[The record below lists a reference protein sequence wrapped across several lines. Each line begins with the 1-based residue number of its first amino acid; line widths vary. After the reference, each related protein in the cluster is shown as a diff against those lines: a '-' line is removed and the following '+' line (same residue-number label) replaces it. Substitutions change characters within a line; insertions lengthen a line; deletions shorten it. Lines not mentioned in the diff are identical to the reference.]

1 MANQITPAQTFN
13 KFETVI
19 MVQEYVNGYGW
30 TDAGACST
38 SKEAKEMMKEY
49 RNEGIQVQV
58 IRRRELVKDA
68 FLCQALLKFCRD
80 HYLATGGMWPELVEV
95 LKSNGVV
102 KFKLNLNEI
111 KEILGEDCF
120 IVTSVAV

>member
-1 MANQITPAQTFN
+1 MANQIKPAQTFN

-19 MVQEYVNGYGW
+19 MTREYVPGYGW
-30 TDAGACST
+30 TDTGACST
-38 SKEAKEMMKEY
+38 SKEAKAMVKDY
-49 RNEGIQVQV
+49 RKEGIILKTV
-58 IRRRELVKDA
+58 RRRVLVKDA

-80 HYLATGGMWPELVEV
+80 YYLTTGGIWPELVEV

-111 KEILGEDCF
+111 KEILGNDCRL
-120 IVTSVAV
+120 VESVAV